1 MAIRNILTD
10 EDPLLRK
17 HSREVKEI
25 DDRIRQICQDMIDTL
40 HETDNGIG
48 LAAPQVGL
56 LKRIFVIDLYD
67 EEGPRIF
74 INPEIIE
81 TKGKQESREGCLSV
95 PGRWGDVERPAYV
108 KVRAQNEKG
117 ERFELEA
124 EDVLA
129 TCICH
134 ENDHLDGILFTDKV
148 IGELVFE

>member
-67 EEGPRIF
+67 AEGPRIF